1 MDDRLL
7 RLFELLSGDAD
18 VAVAA
23 VRMRAAQ
30 VLDECREDI
39 DDVEEEEEEKEEEKG
54 REEGGVEEKKSEATQ
69 LAGEYRARRRALL
82 SEIA

>member
-30 VLDECREDI
+30 LLDECQEDS
-39 DDVEEEEEEKEEEKG
+39 EEEA
-54 REEGGVEEKKSEATQ
+54 GVEEKSEAAQ
-69 LAGEYRARRRALL
+69 LAREYRARRRALL